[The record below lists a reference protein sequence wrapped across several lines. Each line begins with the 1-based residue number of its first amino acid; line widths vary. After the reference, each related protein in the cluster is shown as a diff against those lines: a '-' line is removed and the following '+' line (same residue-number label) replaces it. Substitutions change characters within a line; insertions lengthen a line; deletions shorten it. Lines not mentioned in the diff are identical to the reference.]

1 MGANPMSTNITKDL
15 VKDTSGATAVEY
27 GLVLGLIAIAMIVAL
42 QSVADT
48 TSAMWNMVSTK
59 SVSAM
64 SGA

>member
-1 MGANPMSTNITKDL
+1 MLTNITKDL
-15 VKDTSGATAVEY
+15 VNDISGATAVEY

-48 TSAMWNMVSTK
+48 TSTMWNMVRTK
-59 SVSAM
+59 SVNAM

>member
-1 MGANPMSTNITKDL
+1 MLSNITKDL
-15 VKDTSGATAVEY
+15 VDDTSGATAIEY
-27 GLVLGLIAIAMIVAL
+27 GLILALIAITMIVAL

-48 TSAMWNMVSTK
+48 TITMWGNVQSK

>member
-1 MGANPMSTNITKDL
+1 MLSNITNDL
-15 VKDTSGATAVEY
+15 VADTSGATAVEY

-48 TSAMWNMVSTK
+48 TSTMWNMVRTK
-59 SVSAM
+59 SVNAM

>member
-1 MGANPMSTNITKDL
+1 MLSNITKDL
-15 VKDTSGATAVEY
+15 VDDTSGATAVEY

-48 TSAMWNMVSTK
+48 NAAMWTRVMDE

-64 SGA
+64 NNY

>member
-1 MGANPMSTNITKDL
+1 MLSNITKDL
-15 VKDTSGATAVEY
+15 VDDTSGATAVEY

-48 TSAMWNMVSTK
+48 STAMWTMVMNE

-64 SGA
+64 NNY